1 MKLAEYLEQNLI
13 APDLKAAN
21 KSEVLAE
28 LIELVKNKYP
38 ELDSE
43 EAFRVLMER
52 EQLGTTGIGD
62 GVAIPHG
69 KLRSLE
75 QIVVVCGRS
84 LSGVEFEALDHSPC
98 SIFFLVLAP
107 EQSAGLHLRLLA
119 LISRLL
125 KSPEFRQSFIE
136 AEDRDGVWRLLK
148 ES

>member
-1 MKLAEYLEQNLI
+1 MKLAEYLEQDLI

-21 KSEVLAE
+21 KSEALTE
-28 LIELVKNKYP
+28 LIELVKLKHP

-69 KLRSLE
+69 KLKSLE
-75 QIVVVCGRS
+75 RIVVVCGRS

-98 SIFFLVLAP
+98 AIFFLVLAP

-125 KSPEFRQSFIE
+125 KNPEFRESFAE
-136 AEDRDGVWRLLK
+136 AEDRDGLWRLLK